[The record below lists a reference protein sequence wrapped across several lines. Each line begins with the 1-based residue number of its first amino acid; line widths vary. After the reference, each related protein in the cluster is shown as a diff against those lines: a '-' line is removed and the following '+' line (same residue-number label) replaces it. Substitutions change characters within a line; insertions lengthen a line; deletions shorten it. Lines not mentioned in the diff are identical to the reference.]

1 MGIAAYNPMIRHHID
16 DEMLMRYAAG
26 KLSEGWSVAVAT
38 HLALCPSCRNSLGVY
53 EAIGGHFL
61 ESEKPD
67 SDVEVVARSWDQLK
81 ARIDAGES
89 DKVIPFRQSA
99 GAGDTLLPEPLRS
112 YVDHAGGLVWRRLGA
127 GGAAQMI
134 VATGDETTTMRL
146 LRIPKGQPVPE
157 HTHTGV
163 ELTLV
168 LAGSFSDEISTFRRG
183 DVEMADTEIL
193 HTPRAGDDENCICL
207 AVTDAP
213 LRFSSKLMRFLQPL
227 LKI

>member
-1 MGIAAYNPMIRHHID
+1 MGIAAYNPMTRHHID

-26 KLSEGWSVAVAT
+26 KLTEGWGVAVAT
-38 HLALCPSCRNSLGVY
+38 HLALCPSCRSSLGVY
-53 EAIGGHFL
+53 EALGGHFL
-61 ESEKPD
+61 DSENPQ
-67 SDVEVVARSWDQLK
+67 SDDEVIARSWKQLK
-81 ARIDAGES
+81 ARIDAGEIG
-89 DKVIPFRQSA
+89 KVIPLRRPA
-99 GAGDTLLPEPLRS
+99 GNALLPEPLRS
-112 YVDHAGGLVWRRLGA
+112 YVDQAGGLAWRRIGA

-134 VATGDETTTMRL
+134 VPTGDETTTARL

-157 HTHTGV
+157 HTHNGV

-183 DVEMADTEIL
+183 DVEMADTEII
-193 HTPRAGDDENCICL
+193 HTPRAGEEEDCICL

-213 LRFSSKLMRFLQPL
+213 LRFSSRLMRFLQPW